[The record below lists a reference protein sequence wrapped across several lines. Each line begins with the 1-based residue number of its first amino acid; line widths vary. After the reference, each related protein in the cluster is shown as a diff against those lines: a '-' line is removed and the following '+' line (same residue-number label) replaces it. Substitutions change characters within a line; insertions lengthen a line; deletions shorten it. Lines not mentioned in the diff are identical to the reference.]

1 MSKKSKLEL
10 PKNAFI
16 HIDMIHVVGTCR
28 HKPIGTVKYDY
39 DEETGPIPSLT
50 FGANKALRPGSK
62 DLQYIKSK
70 GLTDDGYANL
80 LEFRLCPLKLLQR
93 HNAFGHSDIIDY
105 VYHSFDRLTREQGIE
120 VSEHDREQW
129 RSGFV
134 TLSEVHL
141 TGNFA
146 CLAHYV
152 ELIIKAI
159 DENNED
165 GKQKPLKTSISLG
178 FNGKRRSRNC
188 VATIYYKFLE
198 LEAAWRKRG
207 PIKNLLLKS
216 VRDSIRGEIKLYD
229 KGLKELELAY
239 AANWQDVDVAALF
252 FSELDK
258 FSIKHA
264 IQPQLSAEQLE
275 KLTKAEQ
282 NVYLLWMH
290 GTPVRD
296 QFKSRSSAWKYI
308 KSIKEKTGIDVKGG
322 RRPEARPAIN
332 IADIFRPENLLP
344 IPQELFATE
353 FFYPPGQ
360 PDLPPLR
367 NEHQTPDYNP
377 DGDQIIVVDGQRIV
391 I

>member
-16 HIDMIHVVGTCR
+16 HIDMLRVVGSCKHR
-28 HKPIGTVKYDY
+28 PIGKVKYDY
-39 DEETGPIPSLT
+39 DEDLGPIPSLT
-50 FGANKALRPGSK
+50 FGANKALRAGSK
-62 DLQYIKSK
+62 DTHYVKSK
-70 GLTDDGYANL
+70 GLTDDGYAHL
-80 LEFRLCPLKLLQR
+80 LELRICPVKLLQR
-93 HNAFGHSDIIDY
+93 HNAFGHSNIGDY
-105 VYHSFDRLTREQGIE
+105 IYHCFDHITHELGIE

-129 RSGFV
+129 KLGFV

-146 CLAHYV
+146 CLAQYV
-152 ELIIKAI
+152 ALIIKAI

-207 PIKNLLLKS
+207 PFKNLLLAALLNA
-216 VRDSIRGEIKLYD
+216 IRAEIKLYD
-229 KGLKELELAY
+229 KGLKALDLAY
-239 AANWQDVDVAALF
+239 GANWKDVDVAALF
-252 FSELDK
+252 FSELAK
-258 FSIKHA
+258 FNICHS

-282 NVYLLWMH
+282 NVYLLWLY
-290 GTPVRD
+290 GTQVRD
-296 QFKSRSSAWKYI
+296 QFKSRSSAWKYT
-308 KSIKEKTGIDVKGG
+308 KSIKEKTGVDVSGNRK
-322 RRPEARPAIN
+322 PEAQPAML
-332 IADIFRPENLLP
+332 IADIICPEKLLP
-344 IPQELFATE
+344 IPQKLFGTE
-353 FFYPPGQ
+353 FFYPPGR

-367 NEHQTPDYNP
+367 NERHSDDYDP
-377 DGDQIIVVDGQRIV
+377 DGDQIIVVDGKRIV